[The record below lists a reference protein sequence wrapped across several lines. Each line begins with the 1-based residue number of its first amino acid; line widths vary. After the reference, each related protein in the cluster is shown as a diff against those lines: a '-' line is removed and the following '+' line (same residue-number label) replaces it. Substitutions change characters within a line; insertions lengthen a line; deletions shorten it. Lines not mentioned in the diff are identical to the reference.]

1 MVIAGISPKGFG
13 LGHNSTLYMKGLIA
27 TATFALAALGANA
40 VYVDDAYRVDWIQEQ
55 VGQVSAQN
63 AFVSGDVL
71 AALTSKNVLAG
82 INVTDGNLLWR
93 KEFGDDATF
102 AQAKVQDKDF
112 AVLGLKDRV
121 STWDPKLGSLK
132 VQEFV
137 TEGEIKSVYGDSA
150 DPERVVVEFA
160 DDSVKAYNLFTKE
173 WTNAKKSSAT
183 KDASSGVVRV
193 DSERAIV
200 QQENGQLQ
208 LVEGERVVW
217 SREEGLADAVDGVF
231 VDLPEIETSLSAEEL
246 VFEENADVL
255 SAYIRRVQRHVNDL
269 KYLPDYILAKF
280 SLEDHHQ
287 DTRDEI
293 FGFRKLFVVA
303 TQQGRL
309 IALNTAVQGRVEWA
323 IDDIQAVQLATVGET
338 IYALTSYGTIAVI
351 DGVLGQIVSDAVS
364 DEVQNGLE
372 FVQLTPSSLAIWTGD
387 GTIVDIVGETHQPLY
402 LTKEN
407 EESST
412 IQGYVYQDDK
422 VVPTWTFSL
431 DKGYKTVASA
441 KRGHQVVASIGT
453 ILGDRSV
460 LYKYLHENSLAVA
473 GYNPETQSLKVCVI
487 DTVTGRT
494 LHCKEHKENVVN
506 PENVK
511 LVFGEYW
518 ILYTYYSAKPTP
530 GQKLVVWDM
539 YESGMPNERINKD
552 ALYSSFESFPLP
564 HVKAQSF
571 FLPAKV
577 DALGIS
583 RTKFGVTSRDAIVSL
598 STGQILSLPK
608 RLLDARRPVGRD
620 PTKEELGEGLVKYE
634 PFIGIAE
641 NAVISHFRQ
650 ALVNHIASTGAA
662 LESTSLVVGYGKLD
676 IFFTRVTPSMPF
688 DVLNSKFGKT
698 KLLYT
703 IAALVVIVTFLRPIV
718 NRKAVNAIWR

>member
-1 MVIAGISPKGFG
+1 MEVKSQRFWVGTQQ
-13 LGHNSTLYMKGLIA
+13 HVMKGLIA
-27 TATFALAALGANA
+27 TTTCVLAALGANA

-55 VGQVSAQN
+55 VGQVSASN
-63 AFVSGDVL
+63 AFVSDDVL

-82 INVTDGNLLWR
+82 INVTDGRLLWR
-93 KEFGDDATF
+93 KQFDDDASF
-102 AQAKVQDKDF
+102 ARVKVQDKDL

-121 STWDPKLGSLK
+121 STWDPKLGHLK
-132 VQEFV
+132 LQEFV
-137 TEGEIKSVYGDSA
+137 SEGEIRSVYGDAA
-150 DPERVVVEFA
+150 DPERVIVEFG
-160 DDSVKAYNLFTKE
+160 DGSVKAYNLFTRE
-173 WTNAKKSSAT
+173 WTSAKKSSAN
-183 KDASSGVVRV
+183 KPASSEVVEV
-193 DSERAIV
+193 DSERRVV
-200 QQENGQLQ
+200 QQSNGQLQ
-208 LVEGERVVW
+208 MVKGEKVLW

-246 VFEENADVL
+246 VFEENADVF
-255 SAYIRRVQRHVNDL
+255 SAYVRRVQRHLNDL
-269 KYLPDYILAKF
+269 KYLPDYVLSKL
-280 SLEDHHQ
+280 SLEDHQQ

-303 TQQGRL
+303 TKQGRL
-309 IALNTAVQGRVEWA
+309 IALNTAVQGRIEWA
-323 IDDIQAVQLATVGET
+323 IDDIHAVQLATVRET
-338 IYALTSYGTIAVI
+338 IYALTSEGTLTAI
-351 DGVLGQIVSDAVS
+351 DGVLGQIVPDSAADNVH
-364 DEVQNGLE
+364 DGLE
-372 FVQLTPSSLAIWTGD
+372 FVQLTPSAIAVWTNA
-387 GTIVDIVGETHQPLY
+387 GTIVNVVGETQQPLY
-402 LTKEN
+402 LTKEDKA
-407 EESST
+407 SSSV
-412 IQGYVYQDDK
+412 QGYVYQDDK
-422 VVPTWTFSL
+422 VVPTWTFNL
-431 DKGYKTVASA
+431 DKGYTTVASA

-473 GYNPETQSLKVCVI
+473 GYNPETQTLKICVI

-494 LHCKEHKENVVN
+494 LHCKEHNENVVN

-518 ILYTYYSAKPTP
+518 IVYTYYSAKPTP

-539 YESGMPNERINKD
+539 YESGTPNERINKD
-552 ALYSSFESFPLP
+552 ASYSSFESFPLP

-571 FLPAKV
+571 LLPSKV

-583 RTKFGVTSRDAIVSL
+583 RTKFGVTSRDVIVSL

-634 PFIGIAE
+634 PFIGIVE
-641 NAVISHFRQ
+641 HAVISHFRQ
-650 ALVNHIASTGAA
+650 ALVNYITTTGAA
-662 LESTSLVVGYGKLD
+662 LESTSLVVGYGNLD
-676 IFFTRVTPSMPF
+676 VFFTRVTPSMPF

-703 IAALVVIVTFLRPIV
+703 IAALIAIVSFLRPIV